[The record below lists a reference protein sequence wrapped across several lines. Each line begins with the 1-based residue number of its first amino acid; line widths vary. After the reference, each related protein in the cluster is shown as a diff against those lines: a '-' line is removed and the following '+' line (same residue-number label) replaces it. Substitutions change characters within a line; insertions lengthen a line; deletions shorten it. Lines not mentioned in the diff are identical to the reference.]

1 MNSPVRSFGHAHRA
15 TLTILLALLAGC
27 GGYGSNG
34 MQNTVTN
41 VTISGAVLPTL
52 ATMTTIGSTL
62 DPTEH
67 GGNPYGL
74 TVATAT
80 AGAHHDGRFDR
91 VQFQ

>member
-1 MNSPVRSFGHAHRA
+1 MNNPVRSFGHAHRA
-15 TLTILLALLAGC
+15 TLTTLLALLTGC

-52 ATMTTIGSTL
+52 ATMTSIGSTL

-74 TVATAT
+74 TVAPPPRGSSRRAI
-80 AGAHHDGRFDR
+80 
-91 VQFQ
+91 